1 MYIKIIPAIKVG
13 DVWVSKYT
21 KFKAIIRG
29 ATADTITYETEL
41 GNVCTQ
47 SRSVFMAEYEH
58 TATILPDTDGSLV
71 HSPQH
76 YQVFPDKEA
85 IEIIASSMTT
95 EQFYGYCLG
104 NFLKYRLRIGAKDE
118 VQQELGKS
126 NKYKELYE
134 KHKHLCK

>member
-1 MYIKIIPAIKVG
+1 MEIKVG
-13 DVWVSKYT
+13 AVWRHVKFGYEVTIVGLAHEMVSFRT
-21 KFKAIIRG
+21 S
-29 ATADTITYETEL
+29 DSTE
-41 GNVCTQ
+41 
-47 SRSVFMAEYEH
+47 FAEYPLTFISHFEP
-58 TATILPDTDGSLV
+58 TPNCTVGASDVVDK
-71 HSPQH
+71 PQH

>member
-1 MYIKIIPAIKVG
+1 MEIKVG
-13 DVWVSKYT
+13 CNYTDKELYWDVTVLRVDDNHVYCARLEDGMPLQYT
-21 KFKAIIRG
+21 VKAFLEICHIAKG
-29 ATADTITYETEL
+29 D
-41 GNVCTQ
+41 V
-47 SRSVFMAEYEH
+47 
-58 TATILPDTDGSLV
+58 V
-71 HSPQH
+71 HSPKH
-76 YQVFPDKEA
+76 YQVFADKEA
-85 IEIIASSMTT
+85 IEIIASSMTF

>member
-1 MYIKIIPAIKVG
+1 MEIKVG
-13 DVWVSKYT
+13 STYTDKEDSWSVVVLRTDGAYVYCVNSDNMPIKYSYAA
-21 KFKAIIRG
+21 F
-29 ATADTITYETEL
+29 L
-41 GNVCTQ
+41 GNCTPVVG
-47 SRSVFMAEYEH
+47 SG
-58 TATILPDTDGSLV
+58 DSLV

-76 YQVFPDKEA
+76 YQVFQDKEA

-95 EQFYGYCLG
+95 EQFYGYCFG

>member
-1 MYIKIIPAIKVG
+1 M
-13 DVWVSKYT
+13 
-21 KFKAIIRG
+21 
-29 ATADTITYETEL
+29 TEDIEAL
-41 GNVCTQ
+41 TQ
-47 SRSVFMAEYEH
+47 FTVV
-58 TATILPDTDGSLV
+58 DK
-71 HSPQH
+71 PQH

>member
-1 MYIKIIPAIKVG
+1 MEIKVG
-13 DVWVSKYT
+13 DVWRRVGLDYEVT
-21 KFKAIIRG
+21 IVGFAHERVMFRVEDGIEFTEYPTVFLYQFEPVANCTG
-29 ATADTITYETEL
+29 DTP
-41 GNVCTQ
+41 NV
-47 SRSVFMAEYEH
+47 
-58 TATILPDTDGSLV
+58 V
-71 HSPQH
+71 HNPQH

>member
-1 MYIKIIPAIKVG
+1 MKIKVG
-13 DVWVSKYT
+13 SEWFAKDDSQYTATVVWSNEAHVHYTRNGDPNIYEVDVPAFMSKYT
-21 KFKAIIRG
+21 
-29 ATADTITYETEL
+29 TYPPKDVI
-41 GNVCTQ
+41 N
-47 SRSVFMAEYEH
+47 A
-58 TATILPDTDGSLV
+58 
-71 HSPQH
+71 PQH

>member
-1 MYIKIIPAIKVG
+1 MEIKVG
-13 DVWVSKYT
+13 CNYTDKELYWDVTVLRVDDNHVYCARLEDGMSLQYT
-21 KFKAIIRG
+21 VKAFLEICHIAKG
-29 ATADTITYETEL
+29 D
-41 GNVCTQ
+41 V
-47 SRSVFMAEYEH
+47 
-58 TATILPDTDGSLV
+58 V
-71 HSPQH
+71 HSPKH

-85 IEIIASSMTT
+85 IEIIASSMTF

-126 NKYKELYE
+126 NKYKELYK

>member
-1 MYIKIIPAIKVG
+1 MEIKVG
-13 DVWVSKYT
+13 CNYTDKELYWDVTVLRVDDNHVYCARLEDGMPLQYT
-21 KFKAIIRG
+21 VKAFLEICHIAKG
-29 ATADTITYETEL
+29 D
-41 GNVCTQ
+41 V
-47 SRSVFMAEYEH
+47 
-58 TATILPDTDGSLV
+58 V
-71 HSPQH
+71 HSPKH

>member
-1 MYIKIIPAIKVG
+1 MEIKLNTEWNPVDNPKNTVRVKRVSSCGVLFEEIKSG
-13 DVWVSKYT
+13 LL
-21 KFKAIIRG
+21 F
-29 ATADTITYETEL
+29 ETSPDNFL
-41 GNVCTQ
+41 LYYRN
-47 SRSVFMAEYEH
+47 H
-58 TATILPDTDGSLV
+58 TVTNAVD
-71 HSPQH
+71 SPQH

>member
-1 MYIKIIPAIKVG
+1 MEIKINTEWYSIDNPKDIVRVKRVSSYEVLYEKIKSG
-13 DVWVSKYT
+13 LLFSTSPDNFLNFY
-21 KFKAIIRG
+21 
-29 ATADTITYETEL
+29 
-41 GNVCTQ
+41 
-47 SRSVFMAEYEH
+47 SV
-58 TATILPDTDGSLV
+58 TSTDAVDST
-71 HSPQH
+71 QH

-85 IEIIASSMTT
+85 IEIIASSMTA

>member
-1 MYIKIIPAIKVG
+1 MEIKIETLYKSTVTGRVVKV
-13 DVWVSKYT
+13 
-21 KFKAIIRG
+21 
-29 ATADTITYETEL
+29 
-41 GNVCTQ
+41 Q
-47 SRSVFMAEYEH
+47 SSDAEYVYYLEEG
-58 TATILPDTDGSLV
+58 ADDTRV
-71 HSPQH
+71 HRSTRKFFLECCVPYNTHVDKPQH

-85 IEIIASSMTT
+85 IEIIARSMTT

-118 VQQELGKS
+118 VQQELDKS

>member
-1 MYIKIIPAIKVG
+1 MEIKINTEWYSIDNPKDIVRVQRVSSYEVLFEEIKSG
-13 DVWVSKYT
+13 LLFSTPPDNFLNFYS
-21 KFKAIIRG
+21 
-29 ATADTITYETEL
+29 AT
-41 GNVCTQ
+41 
-47 SRSVFMAEYEH
+47 S
-58 TATILPDTDGSLV
+58 TDAV
-71 HSPQH
+71 DSPQH

>member
-1 MYIKIIPAIKVG
+1 MEIKINTEWYSIDNPKDIVRVQRVSSYEVLFEEIKSG
-13 DVWVSKYT
+13 LLLSTSPDNFLNFY
-21 KFKAIIRG
+21 
-29 ATADTITYETEL
+29 
-41 GNVCTQ
+41 
-47 SRSVFMAEYEH
+47 SV
-58 TATILPDTDGSLV
+58 TSTDAV
-71 HSPQH
+71 DSPQH

-85 IEIIASSMTT
+85 IEIIASSMTA

-134 KHKHLCK
+134 KHKHLCNNSL

>member
-1 MYIKIIPAIKVG
+1 ME
-13 DVWVSKYT
+13 
-21 KFKAIIRG
+21 IR
-29 ATADTITYETEL
+29 
-41 GNVCTQ
+41 V
-47 SRSVFMAEYEH
+47 
-58 TATILPDTDGSLV
+58 GSLWECGCDACEVIASTKDTVTFTVNDNYTHTRSLGVFLATWEPMSPCTTQQDSAV

-134 KHKHLCK
+134 KHRHMCK

>member
-1 MYIKIIPAIKVG
+1 MEIKVG
-13 DVWVSKYT
+13 DVWRRVGLDYEVTIVGLAHEMVIFRAEEDTEFTEYPLMFLSQFKPVS
-21 KFKAIIRG
+21 
-29 ATADTITYETEL
+29 D
-41 GNVCTQ
+41 CTVGV
-47 SRSVFMAEYEH
+47 SNAV
-58 TATILPDTDGSLV
+58 DK
-71 HSPQH
+71 PQH

>member
-1 MYIKIIPAIKVG
+1 MEIKVG
-13 DVWVSKYT
+13 CNYTDKELYWDVTLLRVDDNHVYCARLEDGMPLQNT
-21 KFKAIIRG
+21 VKAFLEICHIAKG
-29 ATADTITYETEL
+29 D
-41 GNVCTQ
+41 V
-47 SRSVFMAEYEH
+47 
-58 TATILPDTDGSLV
+58 V
-71 HSPQH
+71 HSPKH

-85 IEIIASSMTT
+85 IEIIASSMTF

>member
-1 MYIKIIPAIKVG
+1 MEIKVG
-13 DVWVSKYT
+13 DVWRRVVLDYEVTIVGLAHEMVIFRTKDDTEFTEYPLVFLSQFKPVPDCTVGVSNAVDK
-21 KFKAIIRG
+21 
-29 ATADTITYETEL
+29 
-41 GNVCTQ
+41 
-47 SRSVFMAEYEH
+47 
-58 TATILPDTDGSLV
+58 
-71 HSPQH
+71 PQH

>member
-1 MYIKIIPAIKVG
+1 MEIKVG
-13 DVWVSKYT
+13 DVWRRVGLAYEVTIVGLAHEMIIFRTKDGTEFTEYPTVFLSQFKPVPYCTVGVSDAVDK
-21 KFKAIIRG
+21 
-29 ATADTITYETEL
+29 
-41 GNVCTQ
+41 
-47 SRSVFMAEYEH
+47 
-58 TATILPDTDGSLV
+58 
-71 HSPQH
+71 PQH

-95 EQFYGYCLG
+95 KQFYGYCLG

>member
-1 MYIKIIPAIKVG
+1 MEIDIG
-13 DVWVSKYT
+13 SVWFDARNPNYT
-21 KFKAIIRG
+21 VRVLAADDILVRYTALSSNCTCDMFTSEFKHVFTLKSPQRG
-29 ATADTITYETEL
+29 TS
-41 GNVCTQ
+41 NVPN
-47 SRSVFMAEYEH
+47 SSVY
-58 TATILPDTDGSLV
+58 
-71 HSPQH
+71 SPQH

-85 IEIIASSMTT
+85 IVIIASAMTT

-134 KHKHLCK
+134 KHRHLCK

>member
-1 MYIKIIPAIKVG
+1 MEIKVG
-13 DVWVSKYT
+13 CTYTDKELYWDVTVLRVDDNHVYCARLEDGMPLQYT
-21 KFKAIIRG
+21 AKAFLEIYHIAKG
-29 ATADTITYETEL
+29 D
-41 GNVCTQ
+41 V
-47 SRSVFMAEYEH
+47 
-58 TATILPDTDGSLV
+58 V
-71 HSPQH
+71 HSPKH

-85 IEIIASSMTT
+85 IEIIASSMTF

>member
-1 MYIKIIPAIKVG
+1 MEIKINTEWYAINNPKDIVR
-13 DVWVSKYT
+13 VQRVSS
-21 KFKAIIRG
+21 
-29 ATADTITYETEL
+29 YEVLYEKIKSGLLFSTSPDNFL
-41 GNVCTQ
+41 NFY
-47 SRSVFMAEYEH
+47 SV
-58 TATILPDTDGSLV
+58 TSTDAV
-71 HSPQH
+71 DSPQH

-85 IEIIASSMTT
+85 IEIIASSMTA

>member
-1 MYIKIIPAIKVG
+1 MEIKVG
-13 DVWVSKYT
+13 STYT
-21 KFKAIIRG
+21 DKEDSWFVVV
-29 ATADTITYETEL
+29 L
-41 GNVCTQ
+41 Q
-47 SRSVFMAEYEH
+47 
-58 TATILPDTDGSLV
+58 TDGAYVYCVNSDNMPIKYSYAAFLDNCTPIVGSGGSTV

>member
-1 MYIKIIPAIKVG
+1 MEIKINTEWYSIANPKDIVRVQRVSSYEVLYEKIKSG
-13 DVWVSKYT
+13 LLFSTSPDNFLNFY
-21 KFKAIIRG
+21 
-29 ATADTITYETEL
+29 
-41 GNVCTQ
+41 
-47 SRSVFMAEYEH
+47 SV
-58 TATILPDTDGSLV
+58 TSTDAV
-71 HSPQH
+71 DSPQH

-85 IEIIASSMTT
+85 IEIIASSMTA

-104 NFLKYRLRIGAKDE
+104 NFMKYRLRIGAKDE

>member
-1 MYIKIIPAIKVG
+1 MEIKVG
-13 DVWVSKYT
+13 SLWETKPQYKHDSCVVAAVREGYIEYT
-21 KFKAIIRG
+21 EHGSVYESSVDKFLVIWTP
-29 ATADTITYETEL
+29 ATT
-41 GNVCTQ
+41 N
-47 SRSVFMAEYEH
+47 
-58 TATILPDTDGSLV
+58 TAV

-85 IEIIASSMTT
+85 IEIIASSMTA

>member
-1 MYIKIIPAIKVG
+1 MEIKVG
-13 DVWVSKYT
+13 AVWKRVGFDYEVT
-21 KFKAIIRG
+21 VMGVTQEMVTFRV
-29 ATADTITYETEL
+29 ADGTEF
-41 GNVCTQ
+41 T
-47 SRSVFMAEYEH
+47 EY
-58 TATILPDTDGSLV
+58 SLV
-71 HSPQH
+71 FIRQFELMSHSVADAVSVIDSPKH